1 MAKNQSTK
9 PCKYCRSDIDK
20 KAKICPVCKKKQSSA
35 GKVVFILL
43 MIFVFFPAMVGA
55 CTKGSD
61 NSASRTTPKR
71 EIQVQEETKENSKAE
86 ATEAPKT
93 EATKAETVQ
102 EEATEAPAAETV
114 AEAPAPE
121 PTEAPQQAPAEDP
134 APADN
139 VSLSQKNAL
148 RAAKNYLSFMPFS
161 HQGLVEQLEYEGF
174 SHEDAVYAADNCG
187 ADWNAQAAKKAESYL
202 EFMPFSRDGLIEQLV
217 YDGFTQEQAESGAKS
232 AGY

>member
-9 PCKYCRSDIDK
+9 SCKYCRSDIDS

-35 GKVVFILL
+35 GKVIFILL
-43 MIFVFFPAMVGA
+43 MIFIFFPAIVGA

-71 EIQVQEETKENSKAE
+71 ELQVQEETKENSKAE
-86 ATEAPKT
+86 TTEALKV
-93 EATKAETVQ
+93 EATKAEVVQ
-102 EEATEAPAAETV
+102 EEATEAPAPETV
-114 AEAPAPE
+114 AEAPAPA

-134 APADN
+134 PADN
-139 VSLSQKNAL
+139 APLSQKNAL
-148 RAAKNYLSFMPFS
+148 RAAKNYLSIMPFS

-174 SHEDAVYAADNCG
+174 SHEDATYAADNCG
-187 ADWNAQAAKKAESYL
+187 ADWNEQAAKKAESYL
-202 EFMPFSRDGLIEQLV
+202 EIMPFSRDGLIEQLV
-217 YDGFTQEQAESGAKS
+217 YEGFTQEQAESGAKS

>member
-9 PCKYCRSDIDK
+9 PCKYCRSDIDS

-35 GKVVFILL
+35 GKVLFILL
-43 MIFVFFPAMVGA
+43 MIFIFFPAMVGA

-71 EIQVQEETKENSKAE
+71 ELQVQEETKENSKAE
-86 ATEAPKT
+86 TTEAPKT
-93 EATKAETVQ
+93 EAPKVEATKAEAVQ
-102 EEATEAPAAETV
+102 EEATEAPAPKTV
-114 AEAPAPE
+114 AEAPAPA
-121 PTEAPQQAPAEDP
+121 PTEAP
-134 APADN
+134 PADN
-139 VSLSQKNAL
+139 VSISQKNAL
-148 RAAKNYLSFMPFS
+148 KAAKNYLSFMAFS
-161 HQGLVEQLEYEGF
+161 HQGIVEQLEYEGY

-187 ADWNAQAAKKAESYL
+187 ADWNEQAAKKAESYL

-217 YDGFTQEQAESGAKS
+217 YEGFTQEQAEHGATS